1 MEYNVQHTSVNLQ
14 IVQSH
19 GIRAF
24 VYVYTITLPFRGARC
39 PETVVAKIYTSR
51 RARGNVHIV
60 THATQ

>member
-24 VYVYTITLPFRGARC
+24 VYVYIITLPFRGARC
-39 PETVVAKIYTSR
+39 PETVVAKII
-51 RARGNVHIV
+51 RADGRAVMYIL
-60 THATQ
+60 